1 MFASF
6 LSAALFARV
15 FRDVDAEKS
24 KTNATKPRR
33 PTQHRPVLWRVRTHD
48 TRRRPIFC
56 GPAAVSALI
65 GVDADAVVRAI
76 QRQRG
81 NDRPV
86 EATQVYEHH
95 QACREFGFEILPVD
109 NLSDK
114 PPTLARWERGRTDYE
129 FDQAMLVLV
138 NNHWLAVRG
147 SWACDSFYSRFAPM
161 RIRRRGPHR
170 RVQVKTYFRL

>member
-15 FRDVDAEKS
+15 FRDVEAEKS

-86 EATQVYEHH
+86 EGTQLYELH

-138 NNHWLAVRG
+138 NSHWLAVRG